1 VTTAVNA
8 PLTTAVNA
16 PLTTA
21 VNAPPADHLVLDRAA
36 QDLLFRS
43 ARSATDFTAEPVT
56 DEQVAAIYDL
66 VRYGPTSLNQQP
78 LRILVIRS
86 PQARARLLPCLNDR
100 NRERTAV
107 APLPVILAADLN
119 FHEKLPV
126 VFPHGT
132 GLREAFAADPQHRT
146 EQARYNALL
155 QIGYFIL
162 GVRAAGL
169 GAGPMI
175 GFDADRLNRE
185 FFPDG
190 TLTALL
196 VVNLG
201 KPVPKRYARLPRLPF
216 DEVAQIL

>member
-1 VTTAVNA
+1 MTTAV
-8 PLTTAVNA
+8 TA
-16 PLTTA
+16 
-21 VNAPPADHLVLDRAA
+21 PADPLVLDRAA
-36 QDLLFRS
+36 QDLLFRE
-43 ARSATDFTAEPVT
+43 ARSATRFTDEPVS

-66 VRYGPTSLNQQP
+66 VKYGPTSLNQQP
-78 LRILVIRS
+78 LRILVVRS

-100 NRERTAV
+100 NRERTAA

-132 GLREAFAADPQHRT
+132 GLRESFAQRHAHRV

-155 QIGYFIL
+155 QIGYFII

-169 GAGPMI
+169 AAGPMI

-190 TLTALL
+190 DLTALL

-201 KPVPKRYARLPRLPF
+201 KPLPKPYERLPRLPF
-216 DEVAQIL
+216 DEVVRVV

>member
-8 PLTTAVNA
+8 PGR
-16 PLTTA
+16 PL
-21 VNAPPADHLVLDRAA
+21 ADHLVLDPTA

-43 ARSATDFTAEPVT
+43 ARSATAFTGEPVT

-66 VRYGPTSLNQQP
+66 VKHGPTSLNQQP

-86 PQARARLLPCLNDR
+86 GPARARLLPCLNDR

-132 GLREAFAADPQHRT
+132 GLRETFAADPAHRV

-155 QIGYFIL
+155 QVGYFIL

-169 GAGPMI
+169 AAGPMI

-190 TLTALL
+190 ALTALL

-201 KPVPKRYARLPRLPF
+201 KPVPKPYRRLPRLPF
-216 DEVAQIL
+216 DEVARIL